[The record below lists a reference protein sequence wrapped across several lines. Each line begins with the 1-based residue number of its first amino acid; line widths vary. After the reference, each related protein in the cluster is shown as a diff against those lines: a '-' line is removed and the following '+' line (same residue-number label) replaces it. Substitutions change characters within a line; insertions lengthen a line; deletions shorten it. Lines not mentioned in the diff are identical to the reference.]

1 MCFLLASSKDRRDSY
16 GGKVR
21 ASTSDLVAREQRDD
35 CDYGCFGCDS
45 DSDCDCVCH
54 KVTQR
59 TKDANGFAVRGSLV
73 MQQANVV
80 SMHEYVRIRLDN
92 LV

>member
-1 MCFLLASSKDRRDSY
+1 M
-16 GGKVR
+16 VV
-21 ASTSDLVAREQRDD
+21 VAVILILIVIV
-35 CDYGCFGCDS
+35 
-45 DSDCDCVCH
+45 CVT
-54 KVTQR
+54 KSR

>member
-1 MCFLLASSKDRRDSY
+1 MCFFLASSKDRRDSY

-35 CDYGCFGCDS
+35 CDYGCCGCDS
-45 DSDCDCVCH
+45 DSDCDGVCN
-54 KVTQR
+54 KSRR
-59 TKDANGFAVRGSLV
+59 TKDANGFAVIGSLV

-80 SMHEYVRIRLDN
+80 SMREYVRIRLDN

>member
-1 MCFLLASSKDRRDSY
+1 M
-16 GGKVR
+16 VV
-21 ASTSDLVAREQRDD
+21 VAVILIVIVIE
-35 CDYGCFGCDS
+35 
-45 DSDCDCVCH
+45 
-54 KVTQR
+54 R
-59 TKDANGFAVRGSLV
+59 TTDANGFAVRGSLV